1 LNVVQEIEKD
11 FTLLGAT
18 AVEDVLQ
25 DRATETIKSIKE
37 AGIKIWTL
45 TGDCWETAVNVGF
58 SCNLL
63 D

>member
-1 LNVVQEIEKD
+1 
-11 FTLLGAT
+11 
-18 AVEDVLQ
+18 VEDVLQ

-45 TGDCWETAVNVGF
+45 TGDCLETAVNVGF